1 MTAAFPLRARLHHL
15 QLGSPDPQRLAR
27 FYGDVFDGQ
36 TRQANESW
44 LCCGETRCLVFA
56 PGAPKTLHFAAY
68 AVDDPAMLD
77 GLTARLEQRGIAR
90 LPSPTSLLAPDAVAF
105 RDPDGNQIVFGAP
118 QPIPGQPSTVPGRL
132 QHVVVGSPDAARMTD
147 FYSTVVGLRISD
159 RVLDADSTLKT
170 CFLRTD
176 EEHHSF
182 AVFQTA
188 ESRFDH
194 HCYELPDWNAI
205 RDWGD
210 RLAARRIVVKWG
222 PGRHGPGNNL
232 FLFFHDPD
240 GNWLEVSAEL
250 ERVPDGRPAG
260 TWPHEEHTLNLWGQG
275 LLRS

>member
-1 MTAAFPLRARLHHL
+1 MSAAPPLRARLHHL
-15 QLGSPDPQRLAR
+15 QLGSPEPQRLAL
-27 FYGDVFDGQ
+27 FYADVFDGAC
-36 TRQANESW
+36 RQD
-44 LCCGETRCLVFA
+44 GETWVCHGPARCLAFA
-56 PGAPKTLHFAAY
+56 AGEPKTLQVAAY
-68 AVDDPAMLD
+68 AVDDTAMLD
-77 GLTARLEQRGIAR
+77 GLAARLEQAGVAR
-90 LPSPTSLLAPDAVAF
+90 VPSPTRLLAPDAVAF
-105 RDPDGNQIVFGAP
+105 HDPDGNQIVFGIANA
-118 QPIPGQPSTVPGRL
+118 GSTPSSVVPGRL
-132 QHVVVGSPDAARMTD
+132 QHVVVGSADAARMAD
-147 FYSTVVGLRISD
+147 FYNNVVGLRVSD
-159 RVLDADSTLKT
+159 RVLDTDQTMKT

-176 EEHHSF
+176 DEHHSF

-188 ESRFDH
+188 QSRFDH

-250 ERVPDGRPAG
+250 ERVPDDRPAG

>member
-1 MTAAFPLRARLHHL
+1 MSAGLALRARLHHL
-15 QLGSPDPQRLAR
+15 QLGSPEPERLAR
-27 FYGDVFDGQ
+27 FYADVFEGQCRQVDG
-36 TRQANESW
+36 AW
-44 LCCGETRCLVFA
+44 LCHGPARCLVFA
-56 PGAPKTLHFAAY
+56 SGEPRTLHVAAY
-68 AVDDPAMLD
+68 AVDDAAMLD
-77 GLTARLEQRGIAR
+77 GLTARLERNGVAHV
-90 LPSPTSLLAPDAVAF
+90 PSPTSLLAPGAVAF
-105 RDPDGNQIVFGAP
+105 RDPDGNQIAFG
-118 QPIPGQPSTVPGRL
+118 IPNALPVPSSSVPGRL
-132 QHVVVGSPDAARMTD
+132 QHVVVGSPDAARMAD
-147 FYSTVVGLRISD
+147 FYSAVVGLRVSD
-159 RVLDADSTLKT
+159 RVFDADNTLKT

-176 EEHHSF
+176 DEHHSF

-188 ESRFDH
+188 QSRFDH

-210 RLAARRIVVKWG
+210 RLAARRIGVKWG

>member
-1 MTAAFPLRARLHHL
+1 MSTAFPLRARLHHL
-15 QLGSPDPQRLAR
+15 QLGSPDPERLAR

-105 RDPDGNQIVFGAP
+105 RDPDGNQIVFGVP
-118 QPIPGQPSTVPGRL
+118 QPIPGQSSTVPGRL
-132 QHVVVGSPDAARMTD
+132 QHVVVGSPDAGRMTD
-147 FYSTVVGLRISD
+147 FYCTVVGLRISD

-250 ERVPDGRPAG
+250 ERVSDGRPVG